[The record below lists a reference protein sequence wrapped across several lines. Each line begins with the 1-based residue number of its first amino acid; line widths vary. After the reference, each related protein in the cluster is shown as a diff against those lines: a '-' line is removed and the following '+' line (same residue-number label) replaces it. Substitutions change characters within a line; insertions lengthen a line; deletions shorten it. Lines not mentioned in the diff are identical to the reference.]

1 MYVFTLLFIF
11 GGIRYV
17 GALRSRLFLSLSA
30 AISQSERY
38 TTHIFPFKPL
48 LFYCRRPSLSLL
60 SLRRSSSS
68 GSSFSGSFSH
78 ERTIENSVEGGGEGA
93 VRTLPCLR
101 IHFIH
106 LPLISLSLS
115 HFVTFLLLA
124 VLLQVL
130 LRHRYHPARP
140 PLRPLAP
147 PSPSLRRLPPAVL
160 LLVLQLLVLLLDLL
174 LCKFEGEGKFD
185 GKEGRGLGRVRVQ
198 V

>member
-38 TTHIFPFKPL
+38 TTHIFSFKPL

-78 ERTIENSVEGGGEGA
+78 ERTIENSVEGRGGRCCTNVTRACE
-93 VRTLPCLR
+93 
-101 IHFIH
+101 FISFTS
-106 LPLISLSLS
+106 PLYHSLSLS
-115 HFVTFLLLA
+115 FC
-124 VLLQVL
+124 
-130 LRHRYHPARP
+130 YIPSPCCP
-140 PLRPLAP
+140 PPG
-147 PSPSLRRLPPAVL
+147 PSPSSLSSGPSSTSPSGSTESFSSPSSPGCSPPRSPAP
-160 LLVLQLLVLLLDLL
+160 
-174 LCKFEGEGKFD
+174 
-185 GKEGRGLGRVRVQ
+185 RPPP
-198 V
+198 

>member
-38 TTHIFPFKPL
+38 TTHIFSFKPL

-93 VRTLPCLR
+93 VRTLPVLANSFHSPPPY
-101 IHFIH
+101 IT
-106 LPLISLSLS
+106 LSLILLHS
-115 HFVTFLLLA
+115 FFLLSSSRSFSVIVIIRPVLHFA
-124 VLLQVL
+124 LWLHRVLLFAVFPRL
-130 LRHRYHPARP
+130 FSSSFSSSSSSSLTSCFA
-140 PLRPLAP
+140 
-147 PSPSLRRLPPAVL
+147 SLRARASSTAR
-160 LLVLQLLVLLLDLL
+160 
-174 LCKFEGEGKFD
+174 
-185 GKEGRGLGRVRVQ
+185 RGGG
-198 V
+198 

>member
-38 TTHIFPFKPL
+38 TTYIFPFKPL

-115 HFVTFLLLA
+115 FC
-124 VLLQVL
+124 
-130 LRHRYHPARP
+130 YIPSPCCP
-140 PLRPLAP
+140 PPG
-147 PSPSLRRLPPAVL
+147 PSPSSLSSGPSSTSPSGFTESFSSPSSPGCSPPRSPAP
-160 LLVLQLLVLLLDLL
+160 
-174 LCKFEGEGKFD
+174 
-185 GKEGRGLGRVRVQ
+185 RPPP
-198 V
+198 

>member
-1 MYVFTLLFIF
+1 MIYHSHFSVQTSSILLQTPLALSLIF
-11 GGIRYV
+11 KTV
-17 GALRSRLFLSLSA
+17 LFLGVLLLRVLLPRTYNRK
-30 AISQSERY
+30 QRRRRGGKVLYERY
-38 TTHIFPFKPL
+38 
-48 LFYCRRPSLSLL
+48 
-60 SLRRSSSS
+60 
-68 GSSFSGSFSH
+68 
-78 ERTIENSVEGGGEGA
+78 
-93 VRTLPCLR
+93 PCLR
-101 IHFIH
+101 IHFTH

-130 LRHRYHPARP
+130 LRDRYHPARP

-174 LCKFEGEGKFD
+174 LCKFECEGKFD
-185 GKEGRGLGRVRVQ
+185 GKEGRGLGQVRVQ

>member
-1 MYVFTLLFIF
+1 M
-11 GGIRYV
+11 
-17 GALRSRLFLSLSA
+17 
-30 AISQSERY
+30 
-38 TTHIFPFKPL
+38 
-48 LFYCRRPSLSLL
+48 
-60 SLRRSSSS
+60 
-68 GSSFSGSFSH
+68 SFSH
-78 ERTIENSVEGGGEGA
+78 ERTIENSVEGGWGKVLYEHY
-93 VRTLPCLR
+93 PCLR

-147 PSPSLRRLPPAVL
+147 PSPSLRRLLPAVL
-160 LLVLQLLVLLLDLL
+160 LLVLRLLVLLLDLL